1 MQRVLVGSD
10 SNSFLGKYGYI
21 APSPERRKEL
31 EDAVN
36 QVNDIIRVNNG
47 MTVSGKKLQEPIEE
61 RRVTVEITP
70 SGNVIIPE
78 ETAEVLEEIIQEK
91 VPAEVV
97 EDKNKLEAVSEDK
110 SVMGTVE
117 TFVSK
122 VAGGKKHPNRRNT
135 VEKYCMNHI
144 HQISTAIVV
153 VLAVLFIAMALLMYS
168 VIMDR
173 MYRKN
178 KLIKKLEKELFEDV
192 RVRRDAVEGIVEKD
206 IPDEVVSE
214 KIAEAEVVEDIS
226 ENVLSDTDLVEG
238 ALTGGM
244 IGGKCGKRAKPKRI
258 LNHNMSWTDGMVF

>member
-1 MQRVLVGSD
+1 MQRVMMGSD
-10 SNSFLGKYGYI
+10 SNSFLAKYGYI

-47 MTVSGKKLQEPIEE
+47 MTVSGKRLQEPVEE

-78 ETAEVLEEIIQEK
+78 ETVEVLEELVQEKPQEK
-91 VPAEVV
+91 VPEEIV
-97 EDKNKLEAVSEDK
+97 EIKNKDD

-122 VAGGKKHPNRRNT
+122 MAGGKKHPNKRNV

-153 VLAVLFIAMALLMYS
+153 VLAVLFIAMALMMYS

-173 MYRKN
+173 MYRRN
-178 KLIKKLEKELFEDV
+178 KLIKRLEKELLEDADV
-192 RVRRDAVEGIVEKD
+192 RRGVVEEVIDTNKFEKVID
-206 IPDEVVSE
+206 
-214 KIAEAEVVEDIS
+214 EAEEIKETVE
-226 ENVLSDTDLVEG
+226 EEVLTDTDLVEG

-258 LNHNMSWTDGMVF
+258 LNHNFSWTSVDAF